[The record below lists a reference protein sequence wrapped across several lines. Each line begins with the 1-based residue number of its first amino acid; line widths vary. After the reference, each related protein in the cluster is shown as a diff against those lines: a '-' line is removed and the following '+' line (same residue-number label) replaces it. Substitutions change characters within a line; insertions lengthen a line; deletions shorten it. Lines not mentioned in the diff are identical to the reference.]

1 MCQWGLFFSTFAK
14 IKNEQ
19 TNFIFI
25 LTFINIT
32 MNKFLLSLIATAA
45 VCTCATGQTFMA
57 APQAQMYN
65 APMAEE
71 DLTWL
76 QLCNPNA
83 QPGGVGTGAEIEL
96 GAAAHF
102 STEVLSPYKGKEVSV
117 VAICLNTP
125 LTDVTVFISEGENI
139 NNATVVAEKK
149 VAYLASGWNYVQFDT
164 PVTIGDEELS
174 LAYKAIDTQDYP
186 LAFDGGATVSGG
198 AFLSTNGDP
207 FLPDS
212 QFGNLMVRMLVD
224 GDPTALENI
233 LTLSSVEGGMYQPKD
248 EEVELG
254 LNIANNSFNDVTSAT
269 IVWTLNGTED
279 TEDIIFD
286 TPITG
291 NNFTVYNL
299 PVTFTEL
306 ENVELTFKITKVNGV
321 DNKSAGTVSKS
332 IKTYNPENTT
342 ERTILIEKFT
352 GQGCPNCPAGEQ
364 TILKSIANAEDRV
377 ARIDHHTYY
386 TDIFS
391 IDESANIASFFG
403 ISSAPQCMLDRRIQE
418 DRVNLPY
425 QNSNGL
431 AWHPGYMTKDIVN
444 NAISKP
450 AEITVDIESYYE
462 VLNREL
468 TVTVSGQALVDMKDK
483 KINVVLTQSGFAA
496 YQSGASNWIHNDFP
510 IVFFTDYKGDAVN
523 FDADGNY
530 SMEFKATLA
539 EKYGQNVKVDLEQLK
554 VVAFISDW
562 NNRNSSEVYNAA
574 FAKVD
579 GRVSVEEAESDNE
592 TLHFYVADNKVM
604 TDAECEMIEV
614 YSVSGAKVENDNLAK
629 GMYIVR
635 AIAGENEYTGKVVV
649 K

>member
-83 QPGGVGTGAEIEL
+83 QASGVGTQAEIEL

-102 STEVLSPYKGKEVSV
+102 STDVLSPYKGKEVSV

-125 LTDVTVFISEGENI
+125 LTDATVFISEGEDI
-139 NNATVVAEKK
+139 NNATTVAEKT
-149 VAYLASGWNYVQFDT
+149 VGYLAGGWNYVQFDT
-164 PVTIGDEELS
+164 PVTIGDVELS
-174 LAYKAIDTQDYP
+174 LGFKAIDTKNFP
-186 LAFDGGATVSGG
+186 LAFDGQSAKTGG
-198 AFLSTNGDP
+198 AYISTGGAP
-207 FLPDS
+207 FVADS

-224 GDPTALENI
+224 GDPAELENA
-233 LTLSSVEGGMYQPKD
+233 LTLSSVKGGIYQPQGT
-248 EEVELG
+248 EIEYE
-254 LNIANNSFNDVTSAT
+254 LNIANSTYNEVKNAT
-269 IVWTLNGTED
+269 VVWTLNGAEN
-279 TEDIIFD
+279 TEDITFD
-286 TPITG
+286 TPIAG
-291 NNFTVYNL
+291 NSLTTYNL
-299 PVTFTEL
+299 SIGTLTESAS
-306 ENVELTFKITKVNGV
+306 LTFKITKVNGI
-321 DNKSAGTVSKS
+321 DNKSIETISKS
-332 IKTYNPENTT
+332 VRLYDPANTT

-352 GQGCPNCPAGEQ
+352 GQMCGYCPGGEES
-364 TILKSIANAEDRV
+364 ILAAIVGHEDRV
-377 ARIDHHTYY
+377 ARIDHHYGY
-386 TDIFS
+386 QNDIFT
-391 IDESANIASFFG
+391 IDESKQIGNFFG
-403 ISSAPQCMLDRRIQE
+403 VSGAPNCMMDRTIQE
-418 DRVNLPY
+418 ERMNMTGA
-425 QNSNGL
+425 NGVV
-431 AWHPGYMTKDIVN
+431 WHPGYMTTEMVEN
-444 NAISKP
+444 EISKP
-450 AEITVDIESYYE
+450 SEVTINIESYYE
-462 VLNREL
+462 VTNREL
-468 TVTVSGQALVDMKDK
+468 TVTVSGKALTDMTGK
-483 KINVVLTQSGFAA
+483 KINVVLTQSGYSA
-496 YQSGASNWIHNDFP
+496 YQASASNWLHNDFP
-510 IVFFTDYKGDAVN
+510 IVFMSDYKGDALTL
-523 FDADGNY
+523 DADGNY
-530 SMEFKATLA
+530 SMEFKTTVA
-539 EKYGQNVKVDLEQLK
+539 ERYGQNVKVDLEQLK